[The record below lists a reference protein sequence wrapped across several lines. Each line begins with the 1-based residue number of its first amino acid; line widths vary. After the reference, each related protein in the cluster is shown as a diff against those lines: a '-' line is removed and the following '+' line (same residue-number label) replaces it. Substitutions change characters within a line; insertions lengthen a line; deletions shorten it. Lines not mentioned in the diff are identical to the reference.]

1 MSKIRM
7 AAMREILEKTGLG
20 LLEPVLTI
28 EPSGRVKKPLR
39 LTDMLPGIMDANR
52 KARQV
57 RVAGFNNGNGA
68 KCKL

>member
-1 MSKIRM
+1 MND
-7 AAMREILEKTGLG
+7 
-20 LLEPVLTI
+20 
-28 EPSGRVKKPLR
+28 RVKKPLR
-39 LTDMLPGIMDANR
+39 LTDMLPGIMDADR